1 MRWLVALAIT
11 TSVGVAHAALDQDT
25 ILRAI
30 RAHMREVMA
39 CYEKTSERAGRAIV
53 TFTIAPGG
61 EVTKAV
67 GSGFPAVHDC
77 LAGVIRKIRFPRS
90 SSSTEVKY
98 PFLVDFAGQ

>member
-11 TSVGVAHAALDQDT
+11 TSVGVAHADLDKQAIART
-25 ILRAI
+25 I
-30 RAHMREVMA
+30 RAHMREVIA
-39 CYEKTSERAGRAIV
+39 CYEKTNEREGRAIV

-77 LAGVIRKIRFPRS
+77 LAGAIRNIRFPRS
-90 SSSTEVKY
+90 SSRTEVSY